1 MRRNTKKLE
10 DLDLDVPS
18 IFMDEVNITVDEGID
33 HEIDEHEYDTASAH
47 LPEYQTEKV
56 MADDDS
62 VKTYLREIARHKL
75 LSGRE
80 EIELARASRGG
91 DMLARQRLIQS
102 NLRLVV
108 SIAKRYRSSGISFQD
123 LVQEGSLGLMRA
135 VEKFDPERGNK
146 FSTYAT
152 WWIRQAVSRALANKS
167 RAIRVPVHMND
178 TISKLRKADRQLA
191 QALGRVPTF
200 EELSQAS
207 GFSVE
212 KVLLA
217 MGSDRSP
224 LSLDAV
230 CGEETDTTLADVLE
244 DAATPSPEETVS
256 ATLLVKHLI
265 DAMKNLG
272 VDERKILEHRY
283 GLNFADALPP
293 DQIAA
298 RMNITREQLRQMEG
312 KAMQKL
318 RKSCASHLREFLR

>member
-1 MRRNTKKLE
+1 MSRNLKKLE
-10 DLDLDVPS
+10 ELDSDLPS
-18 IFMDEVNITVDEGID
+18 IFMEELSLACEENADQSLTEGD
-33 HEIDEHEYDTASAH
+33 DTEYDVMVTARADEKF
-47 LPEYQTEKV
+47 LP
-56 MADDDS
+56 DDDS

-80 EIELARASRGG
+80 EIELARATRAG
-91 DMLARQRLIQS
+91 DLAARRRLIQS

-108 SIAKRYRSSGISFQD
+108 SIAKRYRSAGISFQD

-178 TISKLRKADRQLA
+178 TINKLRKADRQLA

-207 GFSVE
+207 GFTVE

-217 MGSDRSP
+217 MGSDRSL

-230 CGEETDTTLADVLE
+230 CSEETETTLGDVLE
-244 DAATPSPEETVS
+244 DAATPSPEEAVA
-256 ATLLVKHLI
+256 ATLLVKHLLE
-265 DAMKNLG
+265 AMDSLAS
-272 VDERKILEHRY
+272 DERSVLEHRY
-283 GLNFADALPP
+283 GINLVDALSP
-293 DQIAA
+293 DQMAA
-298 RMNITREQLRQMEG
+298 RLNITKEQLRQMEG

-318 RKSCASHLREFLR
+318 RKSCASHLREFLQ